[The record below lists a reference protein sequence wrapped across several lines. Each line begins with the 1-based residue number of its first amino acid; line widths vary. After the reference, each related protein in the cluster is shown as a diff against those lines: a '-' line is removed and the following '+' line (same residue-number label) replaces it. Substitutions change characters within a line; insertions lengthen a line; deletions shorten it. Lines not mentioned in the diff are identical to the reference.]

1 MCGRVALFT
10 PPERLARILDAA
22 CVAGLAGRDPSLW
35 HPSYNVGP
43 TSTLLGVTKGFP
55 PGAPAG
61 FPPGAP
67 AGPPAEDPSG
77 DREARVDP
85 PHRVLAPCRWGLVPP
100 WADDPRIGSRLFN
113 ARAETVATKPAFRSA
128 FRRRRLVL
136 PVDGF
141 YEWGPSGRGRR
152 PHYVRRADGAPVLLA
167 GVWETWAPPPGEVP
181 PGEVPPLQ
189 TCTVITTDAGA
200 DTGDIHDR
208 MPVVLGA
215 DQVDDWIDPSPSDD
229 VLASLLVPAPV
240 GTLVHHPVGLRVG
253 NVRNDGPD
261 LIAPVPG

>member
-43 TSTLLGVTKGFP
+43 TGMLLGVT
-55 PGAPAG
+55 
-61 FPPGAP
+61 
-67 AGPPAEDPSG
+67 AGPPPGVPTGSPPAEGLSG
-77 DREARVDP
+77 NREARAGL
-85 PHRVLAPCRWGLVPP
+85 PHRALAPYRWGLVPP
-100 WADDPRIGSRLFN
+100 WANDPRIGSRLFN

-152 PHYVRRADGAPVLLA
+152 PHYVRRTDGGPVLLA

-181 PGEVPPLQ
+181 PGEVPSLR

-208 MPVVLGA
+208 MPVVLGV
-215 DQVDDWIDPSPSDD
+215 DQVDEWTDPSPSDD
-229 VLASLLVPAPV
+229 LLASLLVPAPA